1 METAAKVRP
10 AKKKNAASPG
20 PRSPEEEEEQ
30 KFETIRLTDPG
41 ASAA

>member
-20 PRSPEEEEEQ
+20 PRSPKEEEQ
-30 KFETIRLTDPG
+30 KLETIRLTDPG
-41 ASAA
+41 ARAA

>member
-20 PRSPEEEEEQ
+20 PRSPEEEQ
-30 KFETIRLTDPG
+30 KLETIRLTDPG